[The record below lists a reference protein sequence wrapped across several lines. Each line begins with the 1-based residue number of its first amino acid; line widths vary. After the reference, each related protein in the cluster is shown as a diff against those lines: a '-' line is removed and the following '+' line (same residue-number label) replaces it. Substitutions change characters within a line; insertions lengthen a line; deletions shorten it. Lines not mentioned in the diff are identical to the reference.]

1 MMSHKEA
8 FVTSLFVNVSLVVKI
23 PLSEFKISSNSL
35 ISRTYKKE
43 IVVFLRI
50 DMTTGTWKKSMLFS
64 YVGKDLYR

>member
-43 IVVFLRI
+43 IVVFENRY
-50 DMTTGTWKKSMLFS
+50 D
-64 YVGKDLYR
+64 YRNLEKINVIFLSR

>member
-64 YVGKDLYR
+64 